1 MLRREFLA
9 FGALAGSAP
18 GLAECQPGSGQ
29 HEVLCVTPPRRKD
42 GGKNQWK
49 YPCIGQSSDFKAVTK
64 ICRRPADMLSA
75 DEVGELERAYAK
87 RHLEK
92 STNPGSTWG
101 QASIHFFYCG
111 ESGVK
116 YNIHNDIHFFL
127 WHRWFL
133 YFHERALG
141 VSIPY
146 WRACHGASFE
156 VPRAYRS
163 KELYPSRPDPG
174 DYSERAEWPR
184 PPGSAPTPEELITSL
199 ASSADI
205 HAALNILSPWH
216 NWVHAQFRGE
226 AFGRSSVMATPVTA
240 AADPLFYAFHAEV
253 DRYFEFWR
261 RTAKFTE
268 KLDPKNRCIYDQR
281 YILFDAPSEK
291 WVSVRAGDALLIP
304 HEYES
309 LPSFRNDTR
318 KTRLVITLLRPMSVP
333 HSPDAAYQLVLRF
346 PSGFE
351 EVAGAMFTFGG
362 HHNHSLQAASYS
374 LPERS
379 AALLRAGHKPRVE
392 LRWRRGK
399 TVLKESEDYRFEPRE
414 YRPMTL

>member
-111 ESGVK
+111 ESGVT
-116 YNIHNDIHFFL
+116 YNIHNDIRFFL

-146 WRACHGASFE
+146 WRACHGASFK
-156 VPRAYRS
+156 VPHAYGS
-163 KELYPSRPDPG
+163 KELHPSPPDPD
-174 DYSERAEWPR
+174 DYIERAKWPR

-199 ASSADI
+199 ASTPDI
-205 HAALNILSPWH
+205 DAALSILSPWH
-216 NWVHAQFRGE
+216 NWVHAQFRRNRFE
-226 AFGRSSVMATPVTA
+226 RRSIMATPVTA

-261 RTAKFTE
+261 RTARF
-268 KLDPKNRCIYDQR
+268 DPNSDLKNRCIYDQR

-351 EVAGAMFTFGG
+351 EVAGAMFTFGA
-362 HHNHSLQAASYS
+362 HHKHSLQAASYQLS
-374 LPERS
+374 EKS
-379 AALLRAGHKPRVE
+379 AALLPGGQKPLVE
-392 LRWRRGK
+392 LRWNGRRK
-399 TVLKESEDYRFEPRE
+399 KLTENQHYRFEPRE
-414 YRPMTL
+414 YPPMTL

>member
-1 MLRREFLA
+1 MRQAADTLPESEVARLR
-9 FGALAGSAP
+9 S
-18 GLAECQPGSGQ
+18 
-29 HEVLCVTPPRRKD
+29 
-42 GGKNQWK
+42 K
-49 YPCIGQSSDFKAVTK
+49 YGRLHKPT
-64 ICRRPADMLSA
+64 
-75 DEVGELERAYAK
+75 
-87 RHLEK
+87 

-101 QASIHFFYCG
+101 QARIHFFYCG
-111 ESGVK
+111 EEGSE

-146 WRACHGASFE
+146 WRGCHGASFE
-156 VPRAYRS
+156 VPRAYES
-163 KELYPSRPDPG
+163 KELYPSPPDPD
-174 DYSERAEWPR
+174 DYIERAEWRR

-199 ASSADI
+199 ASTPDI
-205 HAALNILSPWH
+205 NAALSILSPWH
-216 NWVHAQFRGE
+216 NWVHAQFRRD
-226 AFGRSSVMATPVTA
+226 AFRRSSVMATPVTA

-253 DRYFEFWR
+253 DRYFEFWLR
-261 RTAKFTE
+261 ASKFDE
-268 KLDPKNRCIYDQR
+268 EADRKNKDIYNQR

-291 WVSVRAGDALLIP
+291 WVCVRAGDALLIP

-351 EVAGAMFTFGG
+351 EVAGAMFTFGA
-362 HHNHSLQAASYS
+362 HHKHSLQAASYQLS
-374 LPERS
+374 EKS
-379 AALLRAGHKPRVE
+379 VALLRGGQKPLVE
-392 LRWRRGK
+392 LRWNGHRK
-399 TVLKESEDYRFEPRE
+399 KLTENQHYRFKPRE
-414 YRPMTL
+414 YPPMTL